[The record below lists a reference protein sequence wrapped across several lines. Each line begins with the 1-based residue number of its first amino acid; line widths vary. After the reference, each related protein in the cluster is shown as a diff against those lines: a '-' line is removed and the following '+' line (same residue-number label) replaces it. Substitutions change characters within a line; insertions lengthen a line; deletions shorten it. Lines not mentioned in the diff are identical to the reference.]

1 MTGLVRLP
9 LQIVRT
15 GARLGVGIGRFA
27 LQRVRGDDEHD
38 GHSSSAPSAPPPA
51 PPRREPERRE
61 PESREREPE
70 RPEPARREPVRR
82 EREPERRE
90 PERGTPAGAP
100 PVSPDAAADAALAG
114 GRAQASA
121 TQEQAPAASPDLEAV
136 PELAPRHVE
145 VPVEEVASFGPPS
158 DAGPQIVVEA
168 PWSNYDRM
176 SAQDVIDR
184 LRAADEATKAAVL
197 LYERRHKNRKTVAA
211 AALA

>member
-38 GHSSSAPSAPPPA
+38 GRSSSSSAPSAPPPA
-51 PPRREPERRE
+51 PPRREPQRRE

-70 RPEPARREPVRR
+70 R
-82 EREPERRE
+82 REPERS
-90 PERGTPAGAP
+90 TPAGAP
-100 PVSPDAAADAALAG
+100 PVSPDAAADAALAT

-121 TQEQAPAASPDLEAV
+121 TQEQSPSAAPELEAV

-158 DAGPQIVVEA
+158 DAGPQIVVEE

-197 LYERRHKNRKTVAA
+197 LYERQHKNRKTVAA
-211 AALA
+211 AALG